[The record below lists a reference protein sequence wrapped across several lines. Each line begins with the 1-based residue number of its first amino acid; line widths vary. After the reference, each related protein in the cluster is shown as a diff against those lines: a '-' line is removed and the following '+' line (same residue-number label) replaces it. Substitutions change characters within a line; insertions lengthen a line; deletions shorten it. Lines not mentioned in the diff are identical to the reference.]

1 MKPGT
6 APISVLPST
15 GKEKARKALEP
26 FGLRSFC
33 TGISRPFE
41 TNHLRRPARALH
53 GYGCE
58 LLVIEEVD
66 GEAGAFM
73 SGDVRLVSQR
83 AAESVYVEV
92 DDFRRRAGRGDE
104 SAGGAVPLAV
114 VAEFL
119 QRRNILEGRI
129 TLRIEDAEDAED
141 RGCGRWTASAR
152 RRSLRRRTALR
163 PDAERAAG
171 QQCRRTE
178 WPCS

>member
-1 MKPGT
+1 
-6 APISVLPST
+6 
-15 GKEKARKALEP
+15 
-26 FGLRSFC
+26 
-33 TGISRPFE
+33 
-41 TNHLRRPARALH
+41 
-53 GYGCE
+53 
-58 LLVIEEVD
+58 
-66 GEAGAFM
+66 M

-141 RGCGRWTASAR
+141 R
-152 RRSLRRRTALR
+152 LR
-163 PDAERAAG
+163 PVDSFSTSPIFAQEN
-171 QQCRRTE
+171 CTS
-178 WPCS
+178 P